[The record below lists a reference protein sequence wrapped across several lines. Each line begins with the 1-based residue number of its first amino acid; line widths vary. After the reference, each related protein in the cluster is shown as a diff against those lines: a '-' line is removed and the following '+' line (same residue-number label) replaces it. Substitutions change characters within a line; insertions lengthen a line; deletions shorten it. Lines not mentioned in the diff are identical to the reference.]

1 LQIIGGSD
9 RAFIKVIQDE
19 FKNCNHRFILDN
31 FSMEARLLLNKHP
44 ERNGLTK
51 LDFDI
56 LLGGQYLDPQA
67 NNGITLNVF

>member
-1 LQIIGGSD
+1 
-9 RAFIKVIQDE
+9 
-19 FKNCNHRFILDN
+19 
-31 FSMEARLLLNKHP
+31 MEARLLLNKHP